1 MTRHKEKKS
10 ELSEEDEEWIDKF
23 LKISY
28 ITYRTPGWRDTVYIE
43 IYGGKREYKQKQY
56 LLRKLRDLLRIITGS
71 KIITN

>member
-56 LLRKLRDLLRIITGS
+56 LLRKLGDLLRIITGS